1 MRENPNFYAEFLQQ
15 TQQQNPAMYQAIQQ
29 NQAAFMNAVF
39 TGNPNLGLPVG
50 GAGPQGG
57 MPGMPGM
64 PGGGQRPPPNAIS
77 VNREEMEAIQRLQ

>member
-1 MRENPNFYAEFLQQ
+1 
-15 TQQQNPAMYQAIQQ
+15 
-29 NQAAFMNAVF
+29 MNAVF

-57 MPGMPGM
+57 MPGMAGM